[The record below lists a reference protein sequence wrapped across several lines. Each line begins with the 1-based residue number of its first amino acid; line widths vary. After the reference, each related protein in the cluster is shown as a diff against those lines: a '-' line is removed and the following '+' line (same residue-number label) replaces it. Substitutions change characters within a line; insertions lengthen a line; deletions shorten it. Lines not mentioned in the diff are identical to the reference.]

1 MPRVYYYG
9 SLREM
14 TGKKDEE
21 LDVPDVKNCLNTVR
35 QLYGKEAYKEA
46 KRSLITLNGVSILSI
61 DNFKTKTKPE
71 DEVRF
76 LPICGG
82 G

>member
-1 MPRVYYYG
+1 MSSVYYYG
-9 SLREM
+9 ALREM
-14 TGKKDEE
+14 TGKKDEV
-21 LDVPDVKNCLNTVR
+21 LDVADVRSSLNTVR
-35 QLYGKEAYKEA
+35 KLYGIEAYKEA

>member
-1 MPRVYYYG
+1 MSSVYYYG
-9 SLREM
+9 ALREM
-14 TGKKDEE
+14 TGKKDEV
-21 LDVPDVKNCLNTVR
+21 LDVADVRSCLNTVKK
-35 QLYGKEAYKEA
+35 LYGIEAYKEA

>member
-1 MPRVYYYG
+1 MSKVFYYG
-9 SLREM
+9 ALREM
-14 TGKKDEE
+14 TGKKEE
-21 LDVPDVKNCLNTVR
+21 VLESNDIKTCLNIIR
-35 QLYGKEAYKEA
+35 KLYGKEAYKEA

-61 DNFKTKTKPE
+61 DNFKTIVSEE
-71 DEVRF
+71 DEIRF

>member
-1 MPRVYYYG
+1 MSRVYYYG
-9 SLREM
+9 ALREM
-14 TGKKDEE
+14 TGRKEE
-21 LDVPDVKNCLNTVR
+21 SFDITDIRRCLSVIR
-35 QLYGKEAYKEA
+35 SRYGVEAYKEA
-46 KRSLITLNGVSILSI
+46 KRSLITLNGVSILSF

>member
-1 MPRVYYYG
+1 MSKVYYYG
-9 SLREM
+9 ALREM
-14 TGKKDEE
+14 TGRKEDSFDIHDIKG
-21 LDVPDVKNCLNTVR
+21 CLSTIR
-35 QLYGKEAYKEA
+35 RKYGAEAYKEA
-46 KRSLITLNGVSILSI
+46 KRSLITLNGVSILSFN
-61 DNFKTKTKPE
+61 NFKTETKPE